1 MTQQR
6 TARIGGGVREM
17 RRSLLQRSR
26 RRLQNVR
33 LTLTRLDLPASLL
46 LLAVAVLLPV
56 LTFVAAFRIS
66 SRVSE
71 GAIFR
76 QKGYFL
82 SAAIDIQPASNFGA
96 LGITVSINCFMGV
109 AFVRHYIIGMVLGDR
124 RFHLHRFSLTC
135 AALSA
140 FGGIGVAAF
149 QHHASR
155 TAHNAFAAVFVLGA
169 LVHFIAETIIQW
181 LEGLGSRT
189 SRWFRALLCVI
200 SAVGCATF
208 ISHIAI
214 EEMRRTPIGIGKFNA
229 AMAEIATVLAF
240 MVYLCT
246 YIDSFRATRIHVS
259 VTVNNVREQRAAGL
273 TSATSFAAASAVERS
288 YSDLAEAVGGAGGG
302 GEGASELTDILT
314 RELIESEAQAE
325 DSRRGEAGDV
335 VDAGTSPIQWTQP
348 AGAGSDAAE
357 TASSAAFAA
366 PTTIAGE
373 LRSYSFI
380 IAVVVAI
387 VAAAVSVGAGVAA
400 ALE

>member
-1 MTQQR
+1 MVD
-6 TARIGGGVREM
+6 GGVREM

-26 RRLQNVR
+26 RRLENVR
-33 LTLTRLDLPASLL
+33 LTLTRLDLPASML

-96 LGITVSINCFMGV
+96 LGITVSLNCFMGV
-109 AFVRHYIIGMVLGDR
+109 AFVRHYIIGMVLGDK
-124 RFHLHRFSLTC
+124 RFHLHRFSLVC

-140 FGGIGVAAF
+140 FGGIGVAAY

-169 LVHFIAETIIQW
+169 LVHFSAETVIQW
-181 LEGLGSRT
+181 LEVLGSRT

-200 SAVGCATF
+200 SAVGCTTF

-273 TSATSFAAASAVERS
+273 ASATSAAAASAVERS
-288 YSDLAEAVGGAGGG
+288 YNDLAEAVAGADGG
-302 GEGASELTDILT
+302 GEGTSELTEAILT
-314 RELIESEAQAE
+314 RELLEREVEAE
-325 DSRRGEAGDV
+325 DVWRGEAGEAGDV
-335 VDAGTSPIQWTQP
+335 VDAGTSPIQWAQT
-348 AGAGSDAAE
+348 AVSGDE
-357 TASSAAFAA
+357 KTKKASSAAFAA

-373 LRSYSFI
+373 LRSYSYI

-400 ALE
+400 ALEG